1 MVQNTIADED
11 LDDSILSQAEE
22 AFIRAGL
29 Q

>member
-22 AFIRAGL
+22 AFIRADL
-29 Q
+29 L